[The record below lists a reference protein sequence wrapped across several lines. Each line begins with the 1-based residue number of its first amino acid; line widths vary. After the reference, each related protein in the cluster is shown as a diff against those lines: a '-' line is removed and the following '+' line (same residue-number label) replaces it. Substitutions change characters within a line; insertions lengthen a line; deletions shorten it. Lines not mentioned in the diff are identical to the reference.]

1 MVSKLDVDGLKRKME
16 MFKPFTDNIQEIDTN
31 CYAIVHNGKVL
42 YLINDELK
50 LDNMTIIKNC
60 VNMDQSLFDYLFSD
74 DFHKLLE
81 KHHE

>member
-1 MVSKLDVDGLKRKME
+1 
-16 MFKPFTDNIQEIDTN
+16 MFKPSTDNIQEIDTN